1 MPIDL
6 IITWELLPGSS
17 NAQCNTRHDTF
28 CTALVAEILRQ
39 LKVNSKSQCHFRIR
53 EEDLLFLNVTNSLS
67 SDKDTTGMNGWQP
80 YSSYSKR
87 DPDVSFGHRKAH
99 YPGIIMEIGQI
110 KANVPHTL
118 RTSTYWKPIVVSTQ
132 SSSSILILI
141 TEAPREQP
149 VLRSSQPPPW

>member
-1 MPIDL
+1 MPIGL
-6 IITWELLPGSS
+6 IITRELLPGSS
-17 NAQCNTRHDTF
+17 NAQCNITHDTF
-28 CTALVAEILRQ
+28 CAALVAEILSQ

-53 EEDLLFLNVTNSLS
+53 EENRLFLNVTNSLS

-80 YSSYSKR
+80 YSSYSRR
-87 DPDVSFGHRKAH
+87 DPDVSFGNRKAH

-118 RTSTYWKPIVVSTQ
+118 RTSTYWELIVVVVLDIDIDYRSAQGT
-132 SSSSILILI
+132 
-141 TEAPREQP
+141 T